1 MELNIGW
8 VMLIIGLVLLVVEA
22 SLPGFFVVIP
32 GMTLIVL
39 GTVTLLIP
47 RFAQEHAPVTI
58 VVAVLISSII
68 AIAFYRKRAHWQ
80 KSDRRS
86 EE

>member
-22 SLPGFFVVIP
+22 SQPGFFVAIP

-47 RFAQEHAPVTI
+47 RFASEHAPAII
-58 VVAVLISSII
+58 VVTVLISSTIV
-68 AIAFYRKRAHWQ
+68 IAFYRKRALAE
-80 KSDRRS
+80 K
-86 EE
+86 